1 MRILILEDEA
11 PAAAQLAS
19 AIHAWNEGAQ
29 VAGVAES
36 VREAVRLLR
45 EGPEPDLVFAD
56 IRLADGLS
64 FRVFEEAPVRCPVV
78 FATAYDQH
86 VIEAMNQNAID
97 YLLKP
102 IQQARVA
109 QALDKYVRLREHF
122 RGRVL
127 GLAEALASPG
137 APGPARP
144 ERVLARRGA
153 AFVAVPFDRVAWF
166 TTEHKLTLLVDRSG
180 ARLVVDEPLGEL
192 EARLD
197 RRVFFRL
204 NRQILTHAG
213 AVLRFRSGGKGKLLV
228 TLDPPADDEVVV
240 SQENAA
246 AFRAWIAG

>member
-1 MRILILEDEA
+1 MRVLILEDEA
-11 PAAAQLAS
+11 PAAAQLAA
-19 AIHAWNEGAQ
+19 AIRAWDGGS
-29 VAGVAES
+29 VIAGVAES

-45 EGPEPDLVFAD
+45 AGPEPDLIFAD

-78 FATAYDQH
+78 FATAYDEH
-86 VIEAMNQNAID
+86 VMTALAHNAID

-102 IQQARVA
+102 IQPARVA
-109 QALDKYVRLREHF
+109 HALDKYARLREHF
-122 RGRVL
+122 GGRLL
-127 GLAEALASPG
+127 GLAEALRRS
-137 APGPARP
+137 APPPAP
-144 ERVLARRGA
+144 ERVVARRGA
-153 AFVAVPFDRVAWF
+153 AFVAVPLDRIAWF

-180 ARLVVDEPLGEL
+180 ARLVVDEPLAEL

-197 RRVFFRL
+197 PRSFFRL
-204 NRQILTHAG
+204 NRQILAHAG
-213 AVLRFRSGGKGKLLV
+213 AVLRFRSGGKGRLLV